1 MIAVFTIL
9 GRVGITLL
17 NIGLAMGLT
26 FGALILLRP
35 VTGRLLRPRHQVW
48 LWFVGWYLGYLFQ
61 LYDLLGQWVR
71 LPFSFRD
78 LIVPRVEEVGN
89 RSLPTYISD
98 GMDGAPS
105 VMLPGGGEVQIP
117 PDFMEKLL
125 PVIGVVWMG
134 VLIAAMVWYYREDR
148 RLRRLGQQGEKMDRE
163 TMAQYGITQENVV
176 VRLCEGLPASFVR
189 FGHDTGW
196 GDGARFV
203 ICLQKELPQER
214 MRLVLLHEMK
224 HIKLH
229 HAWYKSI
236 IVGGLTAFYWW
247 NPIMWLAYRLTC
259 RDMELACDQAVLE
272 ELEPEERRDY
282 ARTLVELGS
291 GRHLWGS
298 VTSFGECDAAL
309 RVRRAAEWKPEKQA
323 AWIASAVLTLV
334 LVAFFYCGGPVY
346 DYQDELQ
353 GAEAAYTLSRWP
365 EYLEE
370 GAWVAQVARQLE
382 KPDWQ
387 PREVWSK
394 ASERLVVLD
403 EGGQWYAL
411 SFVGWSG
418 EAYRWI
424 NITPMRQAFLDG
436 YTRIA

>member
-1 MIAVFTIL
+1 MWIAVFVASI
-9 GRVGITLL
+9 
-17 NIGLAMGLT
+17 
-26 FGALILLRP
+26 
-35 VTGRLLRPRHQVW
+35 VW
-48 LWFVGWYLGYLFQ
+48 G
-61 LYDLLGQWVR
+61 
-71 LPFSFRD
+71 
-78 LIVPRVEEVGN
+78 
-89 RSLPTYISD
+89 
-98 GMDGAPS
+98 S
-105 VMLPGGGEVQIP
+105 VQE
-117 PDFMEKLL
+117 
-125 PVIGVVWMG
+125 
-134 VLIAAMVWYYREDR
+134 R

-236 IVGGLTAFYWW
+236 IVGGLTTFYWW

-291 GRHLWGS
+291 GRHLWGN

-323 AWIASAVLTLV
+323 AWIVSVTLAFVLAV
-334 LVAFFYCGGPVY
+334 FFYCGGPRY
-346 DYQDELQ
+346 DYREERDPIPEP
-353 GAEAAYTLSRWP
+353 TWS
-365 EYLEE
+365 EYLSQESWKS
-370 GAWVAQVARQLE
+370 WVADSVGFYDQ
-382 KPDWQ
+382 
-387 PREVWSK
+387 VWSGK
-394 ASERLVVLD
+394 GNQLLVLNKR
-403 EGGQWYAL
+403 GKWYAITF
-411 SFVGWSG
+411 SNWVDGCYSQVGVSQI
-418 EAYRWI
+418 EE
-424 NITPMRQAFLDG
+424 PFLEG
-436 YTRIA
+436 CTQIA

>member
-117 PDFMEKLL
+117 PDLMEKLL

-334 LVAFFYCGGPVY
+334 LVAFFYCGGPTY
-346 DYQDELQ
+346 DYRDELRATEPAWSDFLAQ
-353 GAEAAYTLSRWP
+353 G
-365 EYLEE
+365 
-370 GAWVAQVARQLE
+370 
-382 KPDWQ
+382 DWMLYVSDLVGEPQ
-387 PREVWSK
+387 EVWSR
-394 ASERLVVLD
+394 SERQLIVLND
-403 EGGQWYAL
+403 QGQWYAVTF
-411 SFVGWSG
+411 SYWWNDQYENV
-418 EAYRWI
+418 RVV
-424 NITPMRQAFLDG
+424 PMKQAFLEG